1 MELETYATV
10 PTQDRRLNGEVTVV
24 RRRTFAVGI
33 DVGQAHDPT
42 AIAIVAQVASETVDP
57 SLRSANPEQRPR
69 YEVQHLERLRLGMP
83 YPAQV
88 DHLEGLLCRQPLA
101 SASPRVLVDYT
112 GVGRPVFDMFA
123 GRPALRRAQGVVIT
137 GGRETSGTRAGWSV
151 PKGELVSKL
160 QALLH
165 AGELKI
171 AAGLPDAPVL
181 LRELQDFRVRFTESG
196 NATFNARE
204 GAHDDL
210 VLALALA
217 VFGLT
222 RPEHFIGDL
231 PVSWM
236 RTS

>member
-1 MELETYATV
+1 MELETHATV
-10 PTQDRRLNGEVTVV
+10 ATDHPRLNGEVSVI
-24 RRRTFAVGI
+24 RRRAVAVGI
-33 DVGQAHDPT
+33 DIGQAHDPT
-42 AIAIVAQVASETVDP
+42 AVAVVTRITTTTANPALSD
-57 SLRSANPEQRPR
+57 ANPEPRPR

-88 DHLEGLLCRQPLA
+88 DHLEAMLTRPPLNRLG
-101 SASPRVLVDYT
+101 PRVLVDYT

-123 GRPALRRAQGVVIT
+123 GRHALRRAQGVVIT
-137 GGRETSGTRAGWSV
+137 GGRDTTRHGPGWSV

-165 AGELKI
+165 AGELRI
-171 AAGLPDAPVL
+171 AASLPDAPVL

-217 VFGLT
+217 VFGLS
-222 RPEHFIGDL
+222 RPELARAIDVVW
-231 PVSWM
+231 PA
-236 RTS
+236 